1 MAWVAKAGL
10 LSSRLL
16 LLRLRGLGVRR
27 RDGAIA
33 VLAQLWGAREGIG
46 GYWRSGAPVACA
58 PRLPTVGSL
67 HMLALLVGLRRRIL
81 EGVGRIW
88 HCDGGGRLGDWR
100 KYLSHRELVAGR
112 LSRLVCLVRG
122 RLAGAG
128 DGSAEKQESVQG
140 AALAAALLERE
151 TSLDG
156 RWKGVVVNEGAGRR
170 LMVDVA
176 GSQ

>member
-1 MAWVAKAGL
+1 
-10 LSSRLL
+10 
-16 LLRLRGLGVRR
+16 
-27 RDGAIA
+27 
-33 VLAQLWGAREGIG
+33 
-46 GYWRSGAPVACA
+46 
-58 PRLPTVGSL
+58 
-67 HMLALLVGLRRRIL
+67 MLALLVGLRRRIL

>member
-140 AALAAALLERE
+140 AALAAAL
-151 TSLDG
+151 
-156 RWKGVVVNEGAGRR
+156 
-170 LMVDVA
+170 
-176 GSQ
+176 

>member
-128 DGSAEKQESVQG
+128 ACRRCGLDSVAVPRQ
-140 AALAAALLERE
+140 
-151 TSLDG
+151 
-156 RWKGVVVNEGAGRR
+156 GRR
-170 LMVDVA
+170 WSVIASVA
-176 GSQ
+176 KQSSAGPECPGIASLRPQ